1 MARHAQGQLEFEPV
15 PGPLDIAFDQ
25 GAVAL
30 GDAMLAERTAQP
42 IPLGILGGYENHSG
56 CLDIQA
62 VNHSTA
68 EPALPH
74 PMHFGTKGR
83 DVAEQGALFP
93 LLERVHRHARGLG
106 QGQPTR
112 AFGEH
117 RGRGLRFPGLGDPL
131 VRRSHEGLHPQLAL
145 GLERAALVAGRQGPA
160 IQGHRAP
167 LQQAPR
173 LTAGEVE
180 FGGEKE
186 IQAHALRPGAEDQE
200 ASAGT
205 ALPGL
210 RFGLFH
216 GSSVGVG
223 RLSDPGPPQCSGAI
237 STGDPRL
244 GYPRSARFR
253 PQWGPTRDPWTH
265 SRPPAPPR
273 VAAALNR
280 RAGHAEKTR
289 ASSRKKT
296 EMNTQTSAQ
305 PHIAVMDTTL
315 RDGEQTPDVS
325 YTPAEKL
332 QLARMLLLDA
342 EVDRIEI
349 ASTRVSEGEREAAR
363 AITAWARKNRVI
375 GRVEILGFCDGKAS
389 VDWIAEVGG
398 KVLNLLAKGSEK
410 HCRGQLGLTPEEH
423 RNRVEQT
430 VRYARRRRMTVNVY
444 LEDWSSG
451 VRDSFDYVFSLVQL
465 LRELR
470 VARIY
475 LPDTLGIFSPG
486 DVSRYVG
493 LMTQTW
499 PQVDFEF
506 HGHNDYGLATANCL
520 AAAEAGA
527 RGVHTSVNAMGERA
541 GNSSLTEVVTALHDH
556 SDLRTDINESRLTAL
571 SRMVE
576 TFSGKDVAAN
586 TPITGRD
593 VFTQTAGVHADGDA
607 KGDLYHSRLEHGR
620 FGRARRYALG
630 KLSGKASLDHNLQR
644 LGIELPASD
653 REVVL
658 RRIIELGDKKHVVSP
673 EDLPYIIADVLKAPA
688 EQMLRVHHYRVVVAE
703 GEAPAAEVSLAY
715 EGNLEKAEASGDG
728 GYDAFMNALKKAVRA
743 FDLEIPKL
751 TDFKVRIPPG
761 GRTGALVETQ
771 VTWQLGEAKKGAQGE
786 TFTTLGVDSD
796 QMAAAVIATEKMLN
810 RVAGKRKTSRPA
822 KGRPSRRRPR
832 KPAR

>member
-1 MARHAQGQLEFEPV
+1 
-15 PGPLDIAFDQ
+15 
-25 GAVAL
+25 
-30 GDAMLAERTAQP
+30 MLAERAAQP
-42 IPLGILGGYENHSG
+42 IPLGILGGHQNHSG
-56 CLDIQA
+56 CLDVQA
-62 VNHSTA
+62 VHHPAA

-74 PMHFGTKGR
+74 TLNFRAKDR
-83 DVAEQGALFP
+83 DVAEQGAHFP
-93 LLERVHRHARGLG
+93 DLERVYRHAGGLR
-106 QGQPTR
+106 QGEPTL

-117 RGRGLRFPGLGDPL
+117 RGRDLSLPGQRNPL
-131 VRRSHEGLHPQLAL
+131 VRRGHEGLHTQLTL
-145 GLERAALVAGRQGPA
+145 GLQRAALVAGRQWLA
-160 IQGHRAP
+160 IQGDRAP
-167 LQQAPR
+167 LEQATR
-173 LTAGEVE
+173 LAAGKVE
-180 FGGEKE
+180 FGGEEE
-186 IQAHALRPGAEDQE
+186 IQANALGSGAEGQE
-200 ASAGT
+200 ASAGG

-210 RFGLFH
+210 RNGLFH
-216 GSSVGVG
+216 GSSLRVGPVG
-223 RLSDPGPPQCSGAI
+223 PGAAVRPSVAAPSRQGIRASVTLAPPASGPD
-237 STGDPRL
+237 G
-244 GYPRSARFR
+244 
-253 PQWGPTRDPWTH
+253 GPTRKPWAD
-265 SRPPAPPR
+265 SRPPAPLR
-273 VAAALNR
+273 AAAAR
-280 RAGHAEKTR
+280 CRQEPAPGPKTM
-289 ASSRKKT
+289 AISQKTT
-296 EMNTQTSAQ
+296 EMDTKTSAR

-332 QLARMLLLDA
+332 QLARMLLVEA

-349 ASTRVSEGEREAAR
+349 ASTRVSEGEREAAQ

-398 KVLNLLAKGSEK
+398 KVLNLLTKGSEK

-423 RNRVEQT
+423 RSRVEQT
-430 VRYARRRRMTVNVY
+430 IRYARRRRLTVNVY

-475 LPDTLGIFSPG
+475 LPDTLGIFAPS

-493 LMTQTW
+493 LMTRTW

-556 SDLRTDINESRLTAL
+556 SDLRTDINENRLTTL

-630 KLSGKASLDHNLQR
+630 KLAGKASLDHNLQR
-644 LGIELPASD
+644 LGIELPAGD

-673 EDLPYIIADVLKAPA
+673 EDLPYIIADVLKTPA

-703 GEAPAAEVSLAY
+703 GETPAAEVSLAY

-771 VTWQLGEAKKGAQGE
+771 VTWQAGEAKKGAQGE

-810 RVAGKRKTSRPA
+810 RVAGRRKTSRPG
-822 KGRPSRRRPR
+822 KGRQASRRPRR